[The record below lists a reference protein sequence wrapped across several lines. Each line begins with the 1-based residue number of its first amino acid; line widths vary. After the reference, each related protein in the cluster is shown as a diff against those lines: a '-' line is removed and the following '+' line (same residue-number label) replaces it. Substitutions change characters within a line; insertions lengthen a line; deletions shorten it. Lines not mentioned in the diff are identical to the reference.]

1 MEYLIDVYLTD
12 AENNYRYALGSLS
25 EKTLFVIGLNPST
38 ACDKTPDNTIRKV
51 MGLAEYNGYTSFIM
65 LNLYPKRDTYPDDLP
80 DEDDKKILEENFSI
94 IYELIK
100 KEKKANILLAWGNN
114 IFSRA
119 YLLDSIKMIYKKLES
134 CNPNWFQVGTLTKRG
149 QPRHPLYVSYQAFTP
164 IDMDDYLK
172 TL

>member
-12 AENNYRYALGSLS
+12 AENNYRYALGYQS

-80 DEDDKKILEENFSI
+80 DEADKKYWRKIF
-94 IYELIK
+94 
-100 KEKKANILLAWGNN
+100 LL
-114 IFSRA
+114 FMS
-119 YLLDSIKMIYKKLES
+119 
-134 CNPNWFQVGTLTKRG
+134 
-149 QPRHPLYVSYQAFTP
+149 
-164 IDMDDYLK
+164 
-172 TL
+172 

>member
-1 MEYLIDVYLTD
+1 M
-12 AENNYRYALGSLS
+12 
-25 EKTLFVIGLNPST
+25 
-38 ACDKTPDNTIRKV
+38 
-51 MGLAEYNGYTSFIM
+51 
-65 LNLYPKRDTYPDDLP
+65 
-80 DEDDKKILEENFSI
+80 
-94 IYELIK
+94 
-100 KEKKANILLAWGNN
+100 AWGNN